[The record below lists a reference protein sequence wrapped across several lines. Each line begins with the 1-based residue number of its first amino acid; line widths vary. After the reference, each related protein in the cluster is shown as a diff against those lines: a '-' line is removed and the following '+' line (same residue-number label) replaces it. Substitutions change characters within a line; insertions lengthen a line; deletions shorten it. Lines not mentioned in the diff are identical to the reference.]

1 MRFSFQSQVMSAALQ
16 IETSVENGVS
26 QPELEENRNHWQ
38 HTAIDSSLKRY
49 IIYIFHC
56 LAVVIVA
63 ISSCSSGEHKIVDC
77 HARRALRYMSTIRFS
92 LPIRQY
98 QIHCAIVEFESL
110 PHYVGCCCSCK
121 QLGFCLHIDTAA
133 YKTTTKCVF
142 CRIVADNWC
151 TIERESPTAGLDE
164 GNVLFK
170 LFRAKSARF
179 KSSLRRGNTLRMRGA
194 HSFTWQDKCVCQ
206 IQTVLGELVP
216 GIVTHIHT
224 PKMRAFEDFLQTSV
238 RATPAHITFYAPQN
252 INTFHRNGKRH
263 FPCTEWSIYI
273 K

>member
-38 HTAIDSSLKRY
+38 HTAIDSSPKRY

-98 QIHCAIVEFESL
+98 QIHCAIVVVVASL
-110 PHYVGCCCSCK
+110 CRMLL
-121 QLGFCLHIDTAA
+121 QLQAIGFLPSH
-133 YKTTTKCVF
+133 
-142 CRIVADNWC
+142 RH
-151 TIERESPTAGLDE
+151 
-164 GNVLFK
+164 
-170 LFRAKSARF
+170 
-179 KSSLRRGNTLRMRGA
+179 SS
-194 HSFTWQDKCVCQ
+194 
-206 IQTVLGELVP
+206 I
-216 GIVTHIHT
+216 
-224 PKMRAFEDFLQTSV
+224 
-238 RATPAHITFYAPQN
+238 
-252 INTFHRNGKRH
+252 
-263 FPCTEWSIYI
+263 
-273 K
+273 